1 MGHRRHQDIPVVLEA
16 DEAAIEEMVGIGRE
30 EQAILSIEALL
41 VARVPPRLAV
51 ACAQML
57 FARDARDAACA
68 LDPHH
73 VRLERRFSPTSILYS
88 VGILLGE
95 KEPTSID
102 MSTYS
107 TYRSN
112 MSSLA

>member
-51 ACAQML
+51 ACTQML
-57 FARDARDAACA
+57 FARDARDAARA

-73 VRLERRFSPTSILYS
+73 VRLERPLPAPRKDDGLA
-88 VGILLGE
+88 LGRPPSGCRE
-95 KEPTSID
+95 
-102 MSTYS
+102 
-107 TYRSN
+107 
-112 MSSLA
+112 